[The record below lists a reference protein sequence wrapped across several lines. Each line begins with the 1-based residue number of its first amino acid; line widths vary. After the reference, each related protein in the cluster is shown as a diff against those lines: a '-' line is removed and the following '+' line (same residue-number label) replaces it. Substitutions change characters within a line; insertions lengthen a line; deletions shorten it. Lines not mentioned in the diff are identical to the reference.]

1 MKLKKLKKRS
11 KILVK
16 AKVIAEQ
23 VEMNREEYSK
33 LSISDLK
40 IRTDYLVNG
49 IQENKFG
56 IDDIVVDA
64 FSIAREIIFRV
75 YGMLAYPVQIMGAY
89 VAHCGDFAEMYTGEG
104 KTVTIM
110 LVSFLNA
117 LAKRGVHVVT
127 VNEYL
132 VQRDAEIA
140 SKAFEPLG
148 ITVGYNTSQL
158 SKEVKKEMFSRDIT
172 YTTNSELGF
181 DYLRDNMV
189 RSISEKVIRELFFVI
204 VDEGDSVLIDE
215 ARTPLIISGMPKE
228 DYSLY
233 LDVDKVVSS
242 LKPEDYFID
251 LESNT
256 ISLTDTGTQKVESFF
271 NLKNLYSVESSEIV
285 HKVTNALVAHYVF
298 ANGREYIVKDNKIYL
313 VDQFTGRVLE
323 GRSYNAGLQQAIQA
337 KERVQIEPENVVMA
351 TITYQ
356 SFFRLYKRLSAFSGT
371 AMTEAEE
378 FLKIYNM
385 VVVRIPTNKPIIRI
399 DKPDYIFGTKEVKWN
414 HVIEEIVR
422 RHQTGQPILVGT
434 SSVTDSELIHQRLKE
449 MKIPHEVLN
458 ARDNSKEAEIV
469 KRGGQLGAITIST
482 NMAGRGTDI
491 KVAPECLKLGGLYV
505 IGTER
510 HESRRIDNQLRG
522 RTGRQGDPGESRFFT
537 SLEDSIF
544 KRFASDRYEKA
555 AQKLENEFHD
565 WSFFTS
571 FLNRTQKKI
580 EGLNFD
586 VRKNLMDYD
595 HVLSLQRELVY
606 KQRDQILLETK
617 NLDIINNMSKEY
629 ATDLVYQNKNV
640 DNSAIIDHVKLCEL
654 INTKFLKFDYFKP
667 EDFEGLVLADAK
679 DILVNI
685 FNIIVETKTNILKQ
699 INALNVIGE
708 ILLVNLDQKWT
719 THIDKMTKLREGV
732 NLRSLEQRSPLN
744 IYIEDGNNLFEK
756 MKSDIVRD
764 VINGICELNLPNESN
779 EISEALQKNN
789 VKDLSKKKVN
799 ELSIQENN
807 LDLNNYDNDYH
818 EEEID
823 EHELFIETPQ
833 TPDKFKN
840 VDPESLVP
848 NYLIGEDGDVVNMK
862 NMEETLPNQEEHL
875 NSYYENYMDDTDYSS
890 YEQFD
895 DNLNNNDFYEA
906 QPNIE
911 EYKDEY
917 KFKFDD
923 IFKKSPKS
931 ELIDESYSNKPYLRI
946 NEVLEDVVND
956 SEKETL
962 TDREYIPLD
971 KYISNLNDNNFDY
984 QNATEPEDA
993 LNQENNLD
1001 NDILYDYELN
1011 DDEIYTSKRILDLEY
1026 DDKLKDLSLWEDEK
1040 ARLNV
1045 LFNNGVDQPQEDI
1058 DDFDRL
1064 LLEDDGTNT
1073 FVESIENKSITEALT
1088 GDQEKEV
1095 EAQPELQKPNKDTSY
1110 YSPASLSKMI
1120 IDKDDLVD
1128 IPKDQLKKNPNTD
1141 EVDYDTLFSSFKIEP
1156 NHLKNDTEIIKEIV
1170 NNNKKIIKNKKTF
1183 NQEIIDNLNAKK

>member
-1 MKLKKLKKRS
+1 MKIKKLKKRS

-33 LSISDLK
+33 LSIKDLK
-40 IRTDYLVNG
+40 IRTDYLING
-49 IQENKFG
+49 IKENKFD

-75 YGMLAYPVQIMGAY
+75 YGMLAYPVQMMGAY

-140 SKAFEPLG
+140 AKAFEPLG

-158 SKEVKKEMFSRDIT
+158 AKEVKKEMFARDIT

-204 VDEGDSVLIDE
+204 IDEGDSVLIDE

-233 LDVDKVVSS
+233 LDVDKIVSS

-371 AMTEAEE
+371 AMTESEE

-422 RHQTGQPILVGT
+422 RHKTGQPILVGT
-434 SSVTDSELIHQRLKE
+434 SSVSDSELIHQRLKE

-565 WSFFTS
+565 WTFFTS

-617 NLDIINNMSKEY
+617 NLGILSNMAKEY

-640 DNSAIIDHVKLCEL
+640 DNSAIIDHIKLCEL
-654 INTKFLKFDYFKP
+654 INSKFLKFEYFKP
-667 EDFEGLVLADAK
+667 EDFEGLVLNDAR
-679 DILVNI
+679 DVLVNI
-685 FNIIVETKTNILKQ
+685 FNTIVETKANILKE

-756 MKSDIVRD
+756 MKSDVVRD
-764 VINGICELNLPNESN
+764 VINGICDLNLPNESN
-779 EISEALQKNN
+779 EITEALQKNN
-789 VKDLSKKKVN
+789 VKDISKKKMI
-799 ELSIQENN
+799 EQPTQENN
-807 LDLNNYDNDYH
+807 LNLNNYDNEIN
-818 EEEID
+818 EEELNQY
-823 EHELFIETPQ
+823 ELFIETPE
-833 TPDKFKN
+833 TPEKFKD

-848 NYLIGEDGDVVNMK
+848 NYLIGEDGDVVDIK
-862 NMEETLPNQEEHL
+862 NIEETTTEEPNL
-875 NSYYENYMDDTDYSS
+875 DSYYENYIEDSDYSS
-890 YEQFD
+890 YDQFD

-906 QPNIE
+906 QPNID
-911 EYKDEY
+911 EYKDDY
-917 KFKFDD
+917 KFKFND
-923 IFKKSPKS
+923 IFKEEEPKK
-931 ELIDESYSNKPYLRI
+931 DKVVDQNYFDKPYLKI
-946 NEVLEDVVND
+946 DQVLEDVVND

-962 TDREYIPLD
+962 MDKNYVPLD
-971 KYISNLNDNNFDY
+971 KLISNLSGNNIDVNNIETDANQNQDFLQDN
-984 QNATEPEDA
+984 Q
-993 LNQENNLD
+993 
-1001 NDILYDYELN
+1001 YDYELSEN
-1011 DDEIYTSKRILDLEY
+1011 EIYTSKRVLDLEY

-1040 ARLNV
+1040 ERLNV
-1045 LFNNGVDQPQEDI
+1045 LFGDNNNEVQEEI
-1058 DDFDRL
+1058 DEFDRM

-1073 FVESIENKSITEALT
+1073 FVESIENKSIMNSLSNSDENNI
-1088 GDQEKEV
+1088 EK
-1095 EAQPELQKPNKDTSY
+1095 QKELNQNKDTSY
-1110 YSPASLSKMI
+1110 YSPASLSKII
-1120 IDKDDLVD
+1120 IDKDNIAD

-1141 EVDYDTLFSSFKIEP
+1141 EVDYETLFRSFKIEP

-1170 NNNKKIIKNKKTF
+1170 NNNKKILKNKKTF
-1183 NQEIIDNLNAKK
+1183 NQEIIDNLNGKK